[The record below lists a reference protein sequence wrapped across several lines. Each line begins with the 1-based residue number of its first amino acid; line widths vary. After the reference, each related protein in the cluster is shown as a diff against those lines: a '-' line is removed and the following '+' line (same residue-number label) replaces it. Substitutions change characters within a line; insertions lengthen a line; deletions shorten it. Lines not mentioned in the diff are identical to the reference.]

1 MELRSVAVNL
11 IVRDATLRTLL
22 ANYARR
28 LEGEGAPE
36 YRAEPQFI
44 SLSWAVDDRA
54 RPRAGSEV
62 LIVDVHVSRDHPCS
76 PAQLDAVL
84 QRLRAAL
91 TRTGPNPCLTARC
104 LTTSGAGADSR
115 FGTLTTSS
123 TWAIDPVP
131 AEPERAHPIDLGP
144 WRVWGG
150 PDAPGLLVPGL
161 GVLSMN

>member
-28 LEGEGAPE
+28 LEGEEAPD
-36 YRAEPQFI
+36 PHFI

-54 RPRAGSEV
+54 RTPAGSEL
-62 LIVDVHVSRDHPCS
+62 LIVDVHVSRDDPWS
-76 PAQLDAVL
+76 PAQLDGVL
-84 QRLRAAL
+84 QRLRTAL
-91 TRTGPNPCLTARC
+91 TRTGPNPCITARC

-115 FGTLTTSS
+115 FGTLSTSS
-123 TWAIDPVP
+123 TWAVAPVP
-131 AEPERAHPIDLGP
+131 AEPERATPIDLGP